1 MGQRGRLT
9 GWSASASKVI
19 TQPVLFV
26 REGHH
31 GHVMLAHNW
40 LQLSEALIKLDASNE
55 LAILET
61 FLENIGKRGAITES
75 LGPEGDRYLDGLV
88 SRHPVETWRI
98 VSELISPR

>member
-1 MGQRGRLT
+1 
-9 GWSASASKVI
+9 VI

-75 LGPEGDRYLDGLV
+75 LGPEGDRYLAGLFPAIP
-88 SRHPVETWRI
+88 SRRGGLYQ
-98 VSELISPR
+98 S